1 MDEQKMII
9 NGTEYVIPKDILERK
24 MKHKHRKK
32 DKWCNLYFFKN
43 RTKTPVREED
53 VKDDLVITSALQYQ
67 RNTFYK
73 MSAISAEDDTFDYF
87 YKLKTTAPKNIVK
100 KKSRFGVKKRNNSWK
115 HYKKPLTDYEI
126 SSDGKFVVRFN

>member
-53 VKDDLVITSALQYQ
+53 VKDDL
-67 RNTFYK
+67 
-73 MSAISAEDDTFDYF
+73 EDDTFDYF